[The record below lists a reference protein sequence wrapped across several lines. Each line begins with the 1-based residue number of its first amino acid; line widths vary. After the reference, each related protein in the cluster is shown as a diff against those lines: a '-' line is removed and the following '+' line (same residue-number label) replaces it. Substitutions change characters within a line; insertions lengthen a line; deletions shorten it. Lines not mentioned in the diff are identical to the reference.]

1 MSRMKGVYLP
11 GNSTAVV
18 RELDVPEPGHGQ
30 LLLRVGASG
39 ICGSDLGYIYH
50 EHKTHKGQDGAAY
63 KGVVAGH
70 EPSGQVVAAGPGCRR
85 FGAGD
90 RVIVYHI
97 AGCGACPNCRAGHLI
112 SCSDAERR
120 AAYGWQRDGGH
131 AEYLLVE
138 ESTCVPLPDE
148 LTYVDGALIACGFGT
163 AYEGLRRTAVS
174 GRDDFLVVGLGPV
187 GLAAAMIARGMGA
200 RRVLGVERSAA
211 RVAYAEGL
219 GLFDHVVPAGDDAVD
234 RIVELTGGGCAVT
247 MDCSG
252 SAPGRSVAIGGAAE
266 WGRVSLVGEGGRLET
281 EVSDLLLHKQLTLFA
296 SWVTSVPAMEELA
309 RNLVRWGLSPR
320 TLVTDVLPLEE
331 ADEAYRR
338 AASGTSGKVVLAP
351 DPAVA

>member
-1 MSRMKGVYLP
+1 
-11 GNSTAVV
+11 
-18 RELDVPEPGHGQ
+18 
-30 LLLRVGASG
+30 
-39 ICGSDLGYIYH
+39 
-50 EHKTHKGQDGAAY
+50 
-63 KGVVAGH
+63 
-70 EPSGQVVAAGPGCRR
+70 
-85 FGAGD
+85 
-90 RVIVYHI
+90 
-97 AGCGACPNCRAGHLI
+97 
-112 SCSDAERR
+112 
-120 AAYGWQRDGGH
+120 
-131 AEYLLVE
+131 
-138 ESTCVPLPDE
+138 
-148 LTYVDGALIACGFGT
+148 
-163 AYEGLRRTAVS
+163 
-174 GRDDFLVVGLGPV
+174 
-187 GLAAAMIARGMGA
+187 
-200 RRVLGVERSAA
+200 
-211 RVAYAEGL
+211 
-219 GLFDHVVPAGDDAVD
+219 
-234 RIVELTGGGCAVT
+234 